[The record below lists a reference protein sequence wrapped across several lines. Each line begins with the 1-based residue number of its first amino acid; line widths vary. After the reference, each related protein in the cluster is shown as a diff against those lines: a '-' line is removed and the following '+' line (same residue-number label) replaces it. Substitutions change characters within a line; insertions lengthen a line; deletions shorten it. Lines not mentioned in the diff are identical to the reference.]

1 MPVHALS
8 SLAHRIISCTCTLS
22 FTITITIPIFN
33 INMKFNI
40 FVLSIIGSSNGEHF
54 SRRLRKL
61 ANNEQPSAAKN
72 LEQQRTLTDDS
83 SMSVEQV
90 SYLEEQY
97 SLSMEFGRGGGS
109 SGRGG
114 AGSSKNPGKGKECSR
129 KDQQIGAFLPTNGN
143 VGIMFK
149 IEAKEDLII
158 DGFSYLPDPDLL
170 QSTSSYNDTITI
182 FTKCGDYVG
191 DESIEEKWDK
201 ESTSFL
207 HTKVSL
213 PLWYWDHGSVFV
225 EVRAPK
231 VNSSLWSRD
240 PLYFWAELMN
250 L

>member
-8 SLAHRIISCTCTLS
+8 SLAHRIISFTLS
-22 FTITITIPIFN
+22 FTITIPIFN

-40 FVLSIIGSSNGEHF
+40 FVLSIIGSSNGEHL
-54 SRRLRKL
+54 SRRLRKFS
-61 ANNEQPSAAKN
+61 NEQPSAAKN

-97 SLSMEFGRGGGS
+97 SLSMEFGRGFGS
-109 SGRGG
+109 GGRGG
-114 AGSSKNPGKGKECSR
+114 GSSKNPGKECPSGKDS
-129 KDQQIGAFLPTNGN
+129 QQIGAFLPTNGN

-182 FTKCGDYVG
+182 FT
-191 DESIEEKWDK
+191 
-201 ESTSFL
+201 
-207 HTKVSL
+207 
-213 PLWYWDHGSVFV
+213 
-225 EVRAPK
+225 
-231 VNSSLWSRD
+231 
-240 PLYFWAELMN
+240 
-250 L
+250 

>member
-1 MPVHALS
+1 
-8 SLAHRIISCTCTLS
+8 
-22 FTITITIPIFN
+22 
-33 INMKFNI
+33 MKFNI

-54 SRRLRKL
+54 SRRLRKFS
-61 ANNEQPSAAKN
+61 NEQPSPSAAKN

-97 SLSMEFGRGGGS
+97 SLSMAMEFGRGGGS
-109 SGRGG
+109 SGSGRGG

-143 VGIMFK
+143 VGIVFK

-170 QSTSSYNDTITI
+170 QSTSSYNDTVTI

-201 ESTSFL
+201 VSARFL
-207 HTKVSL
+207 HTNTTVTL
-213 PLWYWDHGSVFV
+213 PPLVLGPMVLFWGSHALKHCTSV
-225 EVRAPK
+225 
-231 VNSSLWSRD
+231 
-240 PLYFWAELMN
+240 
-250 L
+250 

>member
-1 MPVHALS
+1 
-8 SLAHRIISCTCTLS
+8 
-22 FTITITIPIFN
+22 
-33 INMKFNI
+33 MKFNI

-129 KDQQIGAFLPTNGN
+129 KEKDQQIGAFLPTNGN

-170 QSTSSYNDTITI
+170 QSTSSYNDTVTI

-201 ESTSFL
+201 VSARFL
-207 HTKVSL
+207 HTNTTVTL
-213 PLWYWDHGSVFV
+213 PPLVLGPMVLFWGSHALKHCTSV
-225 EVRAPK
+225 
-231 VNSSLWSRD
+231 W
-240 PLYFWAELMN
+240 MG
-250 L
+250 

>member
-8 SLAHRIISCTCTLS
+8 SLAHRIISFTLS
-22 FTITITIPIFN
+22 FTITIIFN

-40 FVLSIIGSSNGEHF
+40 FVLSIIGSSNGEHL
-54 SRRLRKL
+54 SRRLRKFS
-61 ANNEQPSAAKN
+61 NEQPSAAKN

-109 SGRGG
+109 GGRGG
-114 AGSSKNPGKGKECSR
+114 GSSKNPGKECSR
-129 KDQQIGAFLPTNGN
+129 KGQQIGAFLPTNGN

-201 ESTSFL
+201 VSTSFL
-207 HTKVSL
+207 HTKVAL
-213 PLWYWDHGSVFV
+213 PPWYWDHVLF
-225 EVRAPK
+225 
-231 VNSSLWSRD
+231 LWK
-240 PLYFWAELMN
+240 LCL
-250 L
+250 

>member
-1 MPVHALS
+1 MPVNALS
-8 SLAHRIISCTCTLS
+8 SLAHRIISFTLS
-22 FTITITIPIFN
+22 LSFTITIPIFN

-40 FVLSIIGSSNGEHF
+40 FVLSIIGSSNGEHL
-54 SRRLRKL
+54 SRRLRKFS
-61 ANNEQPSAAKN
+61 NEQPSAAKN
-72 LEQQRTLTDDS
+72 LEQRTLTGDS
-83 SMSVEQV
+83 SMPVEQV

-109 SGRGG
+109 GGRGG
-114 AGSSKNPGKGKECSR
+114 GFSKNPGKECSR
-129 KDQQIGAFLPTNGN
+129 KGQQIGAFLPTNGN

-201 ESTSFL
+201 VSTSFL
-207 HTKVSL
+207 HTTV
-213 PLWYWDHGSVFV
+213 
-225 EVRAPK
+225 AP
-231 VNSSLWSRD
+231 
-240 PLYFWAELMN
+240 PP
-250 L
+250 

>member
-170 QSTSSYNDTITI
+170 QSTSSYNDTVAI

-191 DESIEEKWDK
+191 DESIEDKWDK
-201 ESTSFL
+201 VSTSFL
-207 HTKVSL
+207 HTIQRSL
-213 PLWYWDHGSVFV
+213 CPPWYWDQWFFFG
-225 EVRAPK
+225 EVM
-231 VNSSLWSRD
+231 L
-240 PLYFWAELMN
+240 
-250 L
+250 